1 MKTKRPRTHPER
13 PRNHPVIFD
22 KDVAEFFGISLRTLQ
37 NRMLRP
43 VAGELDLND
52 AHPAKV
58 GGRRFWLRS
67 SVERLAGMKVGEA

>member
-1 MKTKRPRTHPER
+1 METKR
-13 PRNHPVIFD
+13 PRNHPVMFD

-43 VAGELDLND
+43 VPGEINLHD
-52 AHPAKV
+52 AQPAKV

-67 SVERLAGMKVGEA
+67 SVEKLAGMKVGEA